1 VIVEGEG
8 DKFEFVAKV
17 KYVVL
22 NLEVFL
28 LEGDDEL
35 VHDKAGEEVFLDN
48 TESVFEMGQEEDRT
62 AGRVELV
69 TDAA

>member
-1 VIVEGEG
+1 MIVQGEG

-28 LEGDDEL
+28 LERDDEL
-35 VHDKAGEEVFLDN
+35 VHDKPGEQVFLDN

-62 AGRVELV
+62 ASRVELV
-69 TDAA
+69 TDTA

>member
-1 VIVEGEG
+1 MIVQGEG

-35 VHDKAGEEVFLDN
+35 VHDKAGE
-48 TESVFEMGQEEDRT
+48 
-62 AGRVELV
+62 
-69 TDAA
+69 

>member
-1 VIVEGEG
+1 MIVQGEG
-8 DKFEFVAKV
+8 DKFELVAKV

-35 VHDKAGEEVFLDN
+35 VHDKAGE
-48 TESVFEMGQEEDRT
+48 
-62 AGRVELV
+62 
-69 TDAA
+69 